1 MEMVRCIGDGIGTTI
16 DLNRENMKGIEK
28 DVSTINQCLKE
39 LSSYWEGP
47 AHDTFHSE
55 FEDAM
60 ASLSEMIKRTNEIID
75 YEEIAY
81 RNYMN
86 MDRLS
91 ATDIRDLWNKL
102 GMH

>member
-81 RNYMN
+81 RDYMN

-91 ATDIRDLWNKL
+91 AADIRDLWNKL

>member
-81 RNYMN
+81 MNYMN

-91 ATDIRDLWNKL
+91 AADIRDLWNKL

>member
-1 MEMVRCIGDGIGTTI
+1 MEMVRCIGDGIKTTI

-28 DVSTINQCLKE
+28 DVQTINQCLKE
-39 LSSYWEGP
+39 LSTYWEGP

-75 YEEIAY
+75 YEELAY
-81 RNYMN
+81 TKYM
-86 MDRLS
+86 D
-91 ATDIRDLWNKL
+91 ADKKAAAAVKGLWNEL